1 MKKFAFLSILTAL
14 LVFPQPS
21 FCEDDMD
28 VFGFD
33 ELLREINPI
42 KEENVEA
49 EPVQPEN
56 IAAEDTNTET
66 AENAAIEN
74 ENTAPEES
82 SAEPLDNSATS
93 ENEDEVEKMLNEE
106 SPDNTDA
113 VKQDSQPENPENTAA
128 TEQPD
133 IVTEIVN
140 NAETDQKARDDARK
154 LLSQKPLK
162 LDLRDSQK
170 RMFKEGEKKRRLWHE
185 KNASAKEETPSE
197 APAETPSTEPAV
209 SAQETAS
216 VADNNQPQT
225 ADKVPFKSAPFG
237 LYWGISKAEL
247 EQQGFD
253 FKPLNREN
261 YTNVYQVLNAKQD
274 KKTFELIAA
283 VFGEQDR
290 LWCIFAQSA
299 PMEDTPNA
307 AKILALYNKY
317 YTALKQKYGND
328 QEFFTPN
335 IYVQEVPAQEEGTT
349 AENEDSE
356 ESDNANRKMIKQTV
370 TSPLGGENF
379 LKELQEET
387 ASLYA
392 TFESDEIGVT
402 LGISADNNA
411 KTFLSLD
418 YKNLQEMKKEQD
430 DTFNNLL
437 NDL

>member
-74 ENTAPEES
+74 ENTASEES

-140 NAETDQKARDDARK
+140 NAETDQKARNDARK

-335 IYVQEVPAQEEGTT
+335 IYVQEVPAQEDNT
-349 AENEDSE
+349 AEDEDSE